1 MHLKTMNLPYM
12 NEWGKK
18 VSLFILLGLL
28 CQQIGFAQ
36 DSLATA
42 SSSPETPEEK
52 PSGQV
57 LDKIIAKV
65 DNYIILESDLQKAY
79 LEAISQAQE
88 GVETPSRCQIF
99 ESLLINKMMMA
110 KSEIDSVVV
119 SEAEVIIQTDQ
130 RFNMVLQQFGG
141 DEETLIE
148 AYGKTGDQLKSEI
161 QDAVKEQLVVQK
173 MQGVITEGLEVSPN
187 DVRKFFGSIPSD
199 SLPFFSAEVSVGQIV
214 KKPEVSQEEKDKA
227 IEQLL
232 SIKERILSGDADF
245 ASMARQYSDDPGS
258 AAQGGDLGFFRRGEL
273 APEYEATA
281 FNLKQGEISDP
292 VETMFGFHMIQLLE
306 TRGNTFNSRHILIIP
321 TPSENDIKKAERY
334 LDSLRQQIVDEK
346 ISFAKAAKEHSD
358 DRETS
363 DNGGFFTDPGTGSNR
378 LTLRTLEDPVLYFT
392 LDSMEIGDIT
402 QPIRYE
408 DVDQRTNRS
417 EPGVRILYY
426 KERFPAHR
434 ANLSDD
440 YEKLKAAA
448 RRKKEEEILA
458 NWFVL
463 AKEEVFIDID
473 PQYDRCEVLKD

>member
-1 MHLKTMNLPYM
+1 MNLLSM
-12 NEWGKK
+12 NNGSKK
-18 VSLFILLGLL
+18 LPLLLLAGLVFS
-28 CQQIGFAQ
+28 QISWAQ
-36 DSLATA
+36 DTGDTLA
-42 SSSPETPEEK
+42 SSEKPAVEEEK

-79 LEAISQAQE
+79 LEAISQSQQGMEA
-88 GVETPSRCQIF
+88 PSRCQIF
-99 ESLLINKMMMA
+99 ESLLINKLMMA

-130 RFNMVLQQFGG
+130 RFTMVLQQFGG

-161 QDAVKEQLVVQK
+161 QDAVKEQLVVGK
-173 MQGVITEGLEVSPN
+173 MRGVITEGLEVSPN
-187 DVRKFFGSIPSD
+187 DVRTFFGSIPSD

-214 KKPEVSQEEKDKA
+214 KKPEVSQSEKDKVV
-227 IEQLL
+227 EQLL
-232 SIKERILSGDADF
+232 SIKKRILDGDADF
-245 ASMARQYSDDPGS
+245 ASMATQYSEDPAS
-258 AAQGGDLGFFRRGEL
+258 AAQGGDLGFFKRGEL

-281 FNLKQGEISDP
+281 YALKPGEISDP

-306 TRGNTFNSRHILIIP
+306 RRGNTFNTRHILRIP
-321 TPSENDIKKAERY
+321 TPSESDIEKAERF

-346 ISFAKAAKEHSD
+346 ISFAKAAKENSD

-392 LDSMEIGDIT
+392 LDSMEVGTIT
-402 QPIRYE
+402 QPIRYD
-408 DVDQRTNRS
+408 DVDQRTRRS
-417 EPGVRILYY
+417 EPGVRLLYY

-448 RRKKEEEILA
+448 KRKKEEDILSK
-458 NWFVL
+458 WFVL

-473 PQYDRCEVLKD
+473 PQYDRCEALKD

>member
-1 MHLKTMNLPYM
+1 MNNRSIKLP
-12 NEWGKK
+12 
-18 VSLFILLGLL
+18 LLLLVGLL
-28 CQQIGFAQ
+28 LSQISWAQ
-36 DSLATA
+36 DTGDTLA
-42 SSSPETPEEK
+42 SSEKPAVEEEK

-79 LEAISQAQE
+79 LEAISQSQQGMEA
-88 GVETPSRCQIF
+88 PSRCQIF
-99 ESLLINKMMMA
+99 ESLLINKLMMA

-130 RFNMVLQQFGG
+130 RFTMVLQQFGG

-148 AYGKTGDQLKSEI
+148 AYGKTADQLKSEI
-161 QDAVKEQLVVQK
+161 QDAVKEQLVVGK
-173 MQGVITEGLEVSPN
+173 MRGVITEGLEVSPN
-187 DVRKFFGSIPSD
+187 DVRTFFGSIPND

-214 KKPEVSQEEKDKA
+214 KKPEVSQSEKDKVV
-227 IEQLL
+227 EQLL
-232 SIKERILSGDADF
+232 SIKKRILDGDADF
-245 ASMARQYSDDPGS
+245 ASMATQYSEDPAS
-258 AAQGGDLGFFRRGEL
+258 AAQGGDLGFFKRGEL

-281 FNLKQGEISDP
+281 YALKPGEISDP

-306 TRGNTFNSRHILIIP
+306 RRGNTFNTRHILRIP
-321 TPSENDIKKAERY
+321 TPSESDIQRAERF

-346 ISFAKAAKEHSD
+346 ISFAKAAKENSD

-363 DNGGFFTDPGTGSNR
+363 DNGGFFTDPVNGSNR

-392 LDSMEIGDIT
+392 LDSMEVGTIT
-402 QPIRYE
+402 QPIRYD
-408 DVDQRTNRS
+408 DVDQRTRRS
-417 EPGVRILYY
+417 EPGVRLLYY

-448 RRKKEEEILA
+448 KRKKEEDILS

-473 PQYDRCEVLKD
+473 PQYDRCEALKD